1 MINLRTYGTPPFKVA
16 VVHGGPGAR
25 GEMAPVAK
33 ELSRHI
39 GVLEPLQTAVS
50 VEQQVDELKGVLRQ
64 NGECPLNL
72 IGHSWGAWLGLILA
86 ARCPDIVRKLI
97 LVGAGP
103 FEEEYAAQL
112 TEIRLGRLTGQER
125 GEVHHLQLSLNDPNL
140 RDKLSVFARFGRLMS
155 KADSFDVVQEG
166 RSAIEYHPDTYERV
180 WSEAKELR
188 RSGELLRM
196 GERIQCP
203 VLAIHGDYDPHPADG
218 VRIPLA
224 RVLKDFRFELLKRC
238 GHTPWHERYAWERF
252 YEMLKSELI

>member
-16 VVHGGPGAR
+16 VIHGGPGAR
-25 GEMAPVAK
+25 GELAPVAK

-50 VEQQVDELKGVLRQ
+50 VEQQLDELKGVLQ
-64 NGECPLNL
+64 EHGKCPLNL
-72 IGHSWGAWLGLILA
+72 IGHSWGAWLGVMFA
-86 ARCPDIVRKLI
+86 ARCPDMVRKLI

-112 TEIRLGRLTGQER
+112 TEIRLGRLTAQER
-125 GEVHHLQLSLNDPNL
+125 GEVHDLQLSLNDPNL

-155 KADSFDVVQEG
+155 KADSFDIIQERG
-166 RSAIEYHPDTYERV
+166 SAIEFHPDTYERV

-188 RSGELLRM
+188 RSGELLRI
-196 GERIQCP
+196 GEHIRCP
-203 VLAIHGDYDPHPADG
+203 VVAIHGDYDPHPADG

-224 RVLKDFRFELLKRC
+224 RVLKDFRFELLKKC
-238 GHTPWHERYAWERF
+238 GHTPWHERHAQERF
-252 YEMLKSELI
+252 YEILKSELV